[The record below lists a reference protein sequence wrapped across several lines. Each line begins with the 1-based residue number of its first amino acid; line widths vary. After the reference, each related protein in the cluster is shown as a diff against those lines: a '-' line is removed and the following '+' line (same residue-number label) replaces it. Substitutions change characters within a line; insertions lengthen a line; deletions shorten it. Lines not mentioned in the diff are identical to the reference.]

1 MYLMIIGLLIFLGT
15 HSVRVFAD
23 DWRRRQIAR
32 LGEPAWKGLY
42 SAVSIVGLAVAIWG
56 YGQMR
61 LDPVLLWTPPT
72 ALRHLVA
79 LLMVV
84 AFVLLVAAYVPR
96 NHLRA
101 KMGHP
106 MLLAVKVWALSHLLV
121 NGRLGDIV
129 FFGAFLAWAVIAFR
143 SARQRD
149 RAAGIAARPA
159 SIGSTVATVVI
170 GIVVAY
176 VFAAYLHVWV
186 TGVPAVAMG

>member
-1 MYLMIIGLLIFLGT
+1 MYLMIIGLLVFLGT

-23 DWRRRQIAR
+23 GWRRQQIAR
-32 LGEPAWKGLY
+32 LGEPAWKVLY
-42 SAVSIVGLAVAIWG
+42 SVVSILGLALAIWG

-61 LDPVLLWTPPT
+61 LDPVFLWTPPT

-79 LLMVV
+79 LLMVL

-143 SARQRD
+143 AARRRD
-149 RAAGIAARPA
+149 RAAGIEARPA
-159 SIGSTVATVVI
+159 SAGATVATVVI
-170 GIVVAY
+170 GIVAAY